1 MGRVSDDRD
10 TYFRLDRLFAEYC
23 ACLDEDDL
31 EAWPE
36 FFVEDGTYRMVSREN
51 YAQGYP
57 IPLMLLD
64 SKGMMLDRVQSLR
77 NANIYQP
84 HRYRHALSG
93 VRITGRENG
102 ALSVSS
108 SYIVAQTLNEGFTEV
123 YQAGSYYDV
132 VVDTDAGLRFRERTV
147 VYDTARVKTLLAT
160 PV

>member
-1 MGRVSDDRD
+1 MSSEQD
-10 TYFRLDRLFAEYC
+10 TYFRIDRLFAEYC

-31 EAWPE
+31 EAWPD
-36 FFVEDGTYRMVSREN
+36 FFLDDGTYRMVSREN

-93 VRITGRENG
+93 VRITGRKTDE
-102 ALSVSS
+102 LRVSS

-132 VVDTDAGLRFRERTV
+132 LVETDAGLRFRERTV

>member
-1 MGRVSDDRD
+1 MSSEQE
-10 TYFRLDRLFAEYC
+10 TYFRIDRLFAEYC
-23 ACLDEDDL
+23 ACLDEGDL

-36 FFVEDGTYRMVSREN
+36 FFLDDATYRMVSREN

-93 VRITGRENG
+93 VRVTGRGNG
-102 ALSVSS
+102 TLEVSS
-108 SYIVAQTLNEGFTEV
+108 SYIVAQTLNEGFTEI

-132 VVDTDAGLRFRERTV
+132 LVETDAGLRFRERTV